1 MIPVLF
7 EENSSP
13 FRRKLQSCSEKTLVR
28 SEENSFLSRIKLRR
42 DLYVR
47 MYRPAR
53 TYVLPD
59 MNVRVGQHIRMC
71 KPTRTIVKMVEF
83 TLFLGHTLKPVI
95 NPIRGSA
102 AQRFPS
108 V

>member
-13 FRRKLQSCSEKTLVR
+13 FRGKLQSVPKKTPVR
-28 SEENSFLSRIKLRR
+28 FEENSFLSRIKLGR

-71 KPTRTIVKMVEF
+71 KPTRTIV
-83 TLFLGHTLKPVI
+83 
-95 NPIRGSA
+95 
-102 AQRFPS
+102 
-108 V
+108 

>member
-1 MIPVLF
+1 MSNKEFEFRGDSNPV
-7 EENSSP
+7 
-13 FRRKLQSCSEKTLVR
+13 RRKLQSCSKKTLVCF
-28 SEENSFLSRIKLRR
+28 EENSFLSRIKLRR

-71 KPTRTIVKMVEF
+71 KPTRTIV
-83 TLFLGHTLKPVI
+83 
-95 NPIRGSA
+95 
-102 AQRFPS
+102 
-108 V
+108 